1 MNFNEKELDQ
11 WLFDALEGNL
21 SESENAQLEA
31 WLAENPDFETE
42 AEAWSQT
49 KYTAKPIT
57 FEPKN
62 ALYRKQKQRWPW
74 IAAASV
80 LLLGVSLLFINS
92 GTPES
97 NLVAS
102 NTKSKKSSSKL
113 VASNSK
119 TTFNNTKK
127 FNLSSSTQGSV
138 NQANFYHFDQ
148 GSIHQSLLSHINQ
161 GSIPHSNLS
170 HSDQISTN
178 LPFTNPTSTNFIE
191 TSSFQ
196 ASSNPSALISSSEK
210 LHLTS
215 STPLQEWELIQPLMP
230 KNIRV
235 SWHAF
240 QAAYVAETNTEESK
254 NRQLDLNLLTKIDR
268 FVDKEIGL
276 TNNQS
281 YDLLLPGKSNID
293 ASISSVGTL
302 SQSRFQSMSSIRS
315 QTNLEQ
321 MQMQQQFS
329 FDTYARSLR
338 SGLGI
343 QSAYRQFAN
352 AAATDYEMALIA
364 APKLMLTR
372 NIILEPSFRLK
383 LGARYADQEKLQGIQ
398 FLELGAHDVRA
409 VNMDSTSELGRR
421 IFYKDLDF
429 GFGIQTPI
437 FFINA
442 QLDNA
447 FRHFDYTFGT
457 ASQNGSDRALQNW
470 TISFGTQYASRNE
483 KMRLSPYLI
492 YTKTG
497 NYESYYTGF
506 QLNFKSFQ
514 LGASIGSAQQYQL
527 SSGYVGK
534 NFALL
539 LQSCRQ
545 QLLSLNTPSF
555 NHQLT
560 FRIYSQPSRKARRYI
575 SL

>member
-21 SESENAQLEA
+21 SEAENAQLEA
-31 WLAENPDFETE
+31 WLAENPDFEAE

-62 ALYRKQKQRWPW
+62 ALYRNKNQRWPW

-80 LLLGVSLLFINS
+80 LLLGISLLFINS
-92 GTPES
+92 STAKS
-97 NLVAS
+97 NQVAS
-102 NTKSKKSSSKL
+102 NTESKKSSSKS
-113 VASNSK
+113 VASKSKIPHHNSK
-119 TTFNNTKK
+119 NFN
-127 FNLSSSTQGSV
+127 FASSTQGSDH
-138 NQANFYHFDQ
+138 QANFSNSVQ
-148 GSIHQSLLSHINQ
+148 GSL
-161 GSIPHSNLS
+161 PHSNFSLF
-170 HSDQISTN
+170 DQFSTTR
-178 LPFTNPTSTNFIE
+178 PFTNPTSTNFIE

-196 ASSNPSALISSSEK
+196 ASSNQSISISSSQNSNRT
-210 LHLTS
+210 LCS
-215 STPLQEWELIQPLMP
+215 SIQELDVMKPLMP
-230 KNIRV
+230 QNIRV
-235 SWHAF
+235 SWYAF
-240 QAAYVAETNTEESK
+240 QTEYVESDNAEEAK
-254 NRQLDLNLLTKIDR
+254 NRQLDLNLLSKIDR

-302 SQSRFQSMSSIRS
+302 SQSRFQSMSSMRS
-315 QTNLEQ
+315 HTQLEQ

-329 FDTYARSLR
+329 FDTYARALR

-343 QSAYRQFAN
+343 QSSYRQFAN

-383 LGARYADQEKLQGIQ
+383 LGARYADQEKLQSIQ
-398 FLELGAHDVRA
+398 FLELGANDVRA
-409 VNMDSTSELGRR
+409 VDVDSTTELGRR

-442 QLDNA
+442 QLENA
-447 FRHFDYTFGT
+447 FRHFDYTFGN

-470 TISFGTQYASRNE
+470 TIALGTQYESRNE
-483 KMRLSPYLI
+483 KMRLSPYFI

-497 NYESYYTGF
+497 DFQTYYSGF
-506 QLNFKSFQ
+506 QLNIKSFQ

-534 NFALL
+534 NCALL
-539 LQSCRQ
+539 FQSSRQ
-545 QLLSLNTPSF
+545 QLQSLTTSSF

>member
-21 SESENAQLEA
+21 SEAENAQLEA
-31 WLAENPDFETE
+31 WLAENPDFEAE

-62 ALYRKQKQRWPW
+62 ALYRNKNQRWPW

-80 LLLGVSLLFINS
+80 LLLGISLLFINS
-92 GTPES
+92 STAKS
-97 NLVAS
+97 NQVAS
-102 NTKSKKSSSKL
+102 NTESKKSSSKS
-113 VASNSK
+113 VASKSKIPHHNSK
-119 TTFNNTKK
+119 NFN
-127 FNLSSSTQGSV
+127 FASSTQGSDH
-138 NQANFYHFDQ
+138 QANFSNSVQ
-148 GSIHQSLLSHINQ
+148 GSL
-161 GSIPHSNLS
+161 PHSNFSLF
-170 HSDQISTN
+170 DQFSTTR
-178 LPFTNPTSTNFIE
+178 PFTNPTSTNFIE

-196 ASSNPSALISSSEK
+196 ASSNQSISISSSQNSNRT
-210 LHLTS
+210 LCS
-215 STPLQEWELIQPLMP
+215 SIQELDVMKPLMP
-230 KNIRV
+230 QNIRV
-235 SWHAF
+235 SWYAF
-240 QAAYVAETNTEESK
+240 QTEYVESDNAEEAK
-254 NRQLDLNLLTKIDR
+254 NRQLDLNLLSKIDR

-302 SQSRFQSMSSIRS
+302 SQSRFQSMSSMRS
-315 QTNLEQ
+315 HTQLEQ

-329 FDTYARSLR
+329 FDTYARALR

-343 QSAYRQFAN
+343 QSSYRQFAN

-383 LGARYADQEKLQGIQ
+383 LGARYADQEKLQSIQ
-398 FLELGAHDVRA
+398 FLELGANDVRA
-409 VNMDSTSELGRR
+409 VDVDSTTELGRR

-442 QLDNA
+442 QLENA
-447 FRHFDYTFGT
+447 FRHFDYTFGN

-470 TISFGTQYASRNE
+470 TIALGTQYESRNE
-483 KMRLSPYLI
+483 KMRLSPYFI

-497 NYESYYTGF
+497 DFQSYYSGF
-506 QLNFKSFQ
+506 QLNIKSFQ

-534 NFALL
+534 NCALL
-539 LQSCRQ
+539 FQSSRQ
-545 QLLSLNTPSF
+545 QLQSLTTSSF